1 MAAKD
6 VAVYEI
12 LYLVGESR
20 DAELPKV
27 REEVEKVVTG
37 FGGTFLPEETEEK
50 RNLAY
55 EIRKE
60 NRGTYVA
67 RRFSIPMAGD
77 EAFVEKKEET
87 ENPID
92 GISRLLRLHAPIL
105 RFMVLRAERLPELK
119 AIPRVERTRQERRGS
134 ERRATPARRTTD
146 RGPVAGRESDTKGK
160 EVAERPVEQSKLDK
174 QLEEVLDI

>member
-92 GISRLLRLHAPIL
+92 GISRLLRLHTPIL

-119 AIPRVERTRQERRGS
+119 AIPRVERARQERRGG
-134 ERRATPARRTTD
+134 ERRTTSVRRPD